1 MYGATCCGIRCEY
14 AREAIE
20 EAARRGLTGS
30 LNDSLGLSAIVY
42 WKRITGKP
50 EDPAIELLI
59 KDEEDYEEEHED
71 DEEDGF

>member
-1 MYGATCCGIRCEY
+1 M
-14 AREAIE
+14 
-20 EAARRGLTGS
+20 S
-30 LNDSLGLSAIVY
+30 DS
-42 WKRITGKP
+42 GKP